1 VNLVQKNLLSSVT
14 TDTSALAQ
22 QHAENAISILNHTWT
37 EQIAE
42 RNHRVATDITKGL
55 LNLKTISSTAAKST
69 STKLASNYITEK
81 VTSLNNLLDDEALSV
96 RLTKDQ
102 MDNSTIQALAL
113 STIVNKIDQRY
124 ANAFG
129 IEYNDNMSVAM
140 NMIGLNRGE
149 TISNMITTAA
159 PTTASNNNN
168 KTHAR

>member
-81 VTSLNNLLDDEALSV
+81 ITNLNNLLDEALSV

-113 STIVNKIDQRY
+113 STIVNKIDE
-124 ANAFG
+124 
-129 IEYNDNMSVAM
+129 IC
-140 NMIGLNRGE
+140 
-149 TISNMITTAA
+149 
-159 PTTASNNNN
+159 
-168 KTHAR
+168 